1 MKMKLKIQVGH
12 LVFFLTHIVYKN
24 PLVPDCSSSVS
35 ASPRISPT
43 VVSHGSE
50 KVWTPLH
57 TFQCTLASVEFRNI
71 LKRIFEYFKQRKN
84 QALPSTESGSIL
96 PDIFYLKILV
106 VDICLILFL
115 TNLSIVSDLHLRR
128 RSRKL
133 LVI

>member
-1 MKMKLKIQVGH
+1 MKLDIY
-12 LVFFLTHIVYKN
+12 LVIFLTHSLVYKKQ
-24 PLVPDCSSSVS
+24 LVPDCSSSVS

-128 RSRKL
+128 RPRKL